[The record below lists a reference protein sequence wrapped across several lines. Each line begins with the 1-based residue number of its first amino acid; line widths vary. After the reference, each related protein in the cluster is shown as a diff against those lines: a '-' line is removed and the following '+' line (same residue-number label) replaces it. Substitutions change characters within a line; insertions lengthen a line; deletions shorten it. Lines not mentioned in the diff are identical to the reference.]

1 MQVIP
6 DRQITGRVTKIGD
19 VQTSSTG
26 KSSWRTLVVETGDK
40 WSNPIP
46 VVFRKDDMAKLD
58 AIRVGDD
65 VTVGYKLQGREWNG
79 RNFVDVTGLYIE
91 RSAAPRET
99 PAAPQQSTEPEDFPF

>member
-1 MQVIP
+1 MEVMP
-6 DRQITGRVTKIGD
+6 DRQITGRVAKIGD

-40 WSNPIP
+40 WPNPIP
-46 VVFRKDDMAKLD
+46 VTFRKDDMAKLD

-79 RNFVDVTGLYIE
+79 RNYVDVTGLFIR
-91 RSAAPRET
+91 RSEAPRES
-99 PAAPQQSTEPEDFPF
+99 PAAPQSTEPEDFPF

>member
-1 MQVIP
+1 MEAIP
-6 DRQITGRVTKIGD
+6 DRQITGKVVKVGD

-40 WSNPIP
+40 WPNPIP
-46 VVFRKDDMAKLD
+46 VTFRKDDMAKLD
-58 AIRVGDD
+58 AVRVGDD

-99 PAAPQQSTEPEDFPF
+99 PAAPQQSTAPEDFPF